1 MPTEIRRLT
10 PHGLEAV
17 PYAADSLQAAAQHES
32 ADGVYTI
39 TNTVNTFQVVKLTAH
54 LERLKDSA
62 ERAGIPYVLDDTMLR
77 GALRELIALAGYGD
91 VRFRITIPRD
101 TPDTPILSVEPF
113 AGYPDSL
120 YTQGVRVMT
129 AANAARNNPA
139 AKTNAWMLDRQALL
153 ANLPAGVYEVILTDA
168 GGHLLEGTSSNFYA
182 VMQDALYSALD
193 GVLGGISRQI
203 VFEVAP
209 SVLPLIRRPLHVSQL
224 EDLQEAFIS
233 SASRGIVPVVE
244 IDGIALGD
252 GSPGAFTTQLRA
264 AYAEWVNAHLE
275 TL

>member
-17 PYAADSLQAAAQHES
+17 PYAADSLQAATQHES

>member
-62 ERAGIPYVLDDTMLR
+62 ERAGIPYVLDDAMLR

>member
-17 PYAADSLQAAAQHES
+17 PYAADSLQAATQHES

-62 ERAGIPYVLDDTMLR
+62 ERAGIPYVLDDAMLR